1 MFSPDDLND
10 RQVELGFMK
19 FKLYD
24 RMIDLCTRSMI
35 LFAAMIESENTDA
48 SFRQTANELGTAM
61 NEVLTTESEVAE
73 ELEQQFM
80 EQNFEHNTMN

>member
-24 RMIDLCTRSMI
+24 TRSMI

>member
-48 SFRQTANELGTAM
+48 SFTCG
-61 NEVLTTESEVAE
+61 
-73 ELEQQFM
+73 
-80 EQNFEHNTMN
+80 